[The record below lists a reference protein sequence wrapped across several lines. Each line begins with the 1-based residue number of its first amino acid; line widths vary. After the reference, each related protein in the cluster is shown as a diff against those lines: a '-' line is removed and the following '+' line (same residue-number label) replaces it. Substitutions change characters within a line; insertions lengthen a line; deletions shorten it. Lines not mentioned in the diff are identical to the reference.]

1 MKPSNYT
8 FPFGQPI
15 IPVKQVEDGH
25 TKNLFILG
33 VYASAVH
40 VKWYGI
46 DGKLRIRAMAVA
58 SEPEIFWRG
67 DNEYVQEVIKRI
79 NLAPMYGHLEPAD
92 AEFNGPSGICL
103 DKNYIHPLGLTRDD
117 VWLCDL
123 LPESRKNPSQASALA
138 QKYDDI
144 VNIDYNF
151 PPVPKCIADESRI
164 QEIIGEL
171 EKSGARQILLLGDE
185 PIKYFLQRF
194 KPEIKKLSSIVPYG
208 KEVEFSIHGTTY
220 SALCLAHPR
229 QTARL
234 GKSNLR
240 WFELHRE
247 WIEKRQ
253 RSNLYAFGE
262 ADNLMPEKD

>member
-1 MKPSNYT
+1 MTKPLNYT

-15 IPVKQVEDGH
+15 TPVKQVDDGH
-25 TKNLFILG
+25 TKKLFILG

-40 VKWYGI
+40 VKWYGP

-67 DNEYVQEVIKRI
+67 DNKYVQEVIKRI
-79 NLAPMYGHLEPAD
+79 NLNPLHGHIAPAD
-92 AEFNGPSGICL
+92 AEFNGPSGVCL
-103 DKNYIHPLGLTRDD
+103 DENYIHPLGLTRDD

-123 LPESRKNPSQASALA
+123 LPESRKNPSQAKALA
-138 QKYDDI
+138 RTYDGKVDI
-144 VNIDYNF
+144 EYNF

-164 QEIIGEL
+164 QDIIEEL
-171 EKSGARQILLLGDE
+171 EKSGARRIILLGDE

-194 KPEIKKLSSIVPYG
+194 KPEIKSLSSIVPYG
-208 KEVEFSIHGTTY
+208 KEIDFLINGTQY

-234 GKSNLR
+234 GRSNIS
-240 WFELHRE
+240 WFEHHCE
-247 WIEKRQ
+247 WIGKMR
-253 RSNLYAFGE
+253 NLHL
-262 ADNLMPEKD
+262 NVR